1 MGTVRRD
8 AGPQREER
16 FFFDSELATVNLWF
30 EGLESGS
37 SEGRGGGSIRSPET
51 YERQIMGIRI
61 ALAGNPNC
69 GKTTMFN
76 DLTGANQYVGNWPGV
91 TVEKKEGKYTKD
103 KDVAI
108 TDLPGIYS
116 LSPYS
121 PEEIVARDYLLDGGP
136 DVVVNLVDATNLER
150 NLYLTTQIL
159 DLGVPVVVALNM
171 MDLVR
176 KNGDKIDV
184 AVLSKRLGCPIVETS
199 ALKGEGMDAL
209 LDTAIEAA
217 KEGRPASPEIR
228 FGPAVEEAIDEA
240 RAVLGAR
247 VPAAVA
253 RWYAVKALEGEERTL
268 EALKLP
274 AADAKAI
281 AGIREDLEKKLD
293 DDAESIVTSERY
305 DAITHV
311 IDETVKRSNKGAT
324 TTQKIDRVVTNRW
337 LGLPIFVVVMALVY
351 YLAIS
356 VGTGVVTDW
365 ANDGISGDGF
375 LYTGGDAYEEAV
387 GEWEGQQANIEAY
400 LVAAEEDG
408 IDTAGITAALEAEEP
423 TAADEAAI
431 ASFMEEAKSAGVV
444 GTVETE
450 ETDPATLIPP
460 NFNSETTVTAESVDA
475 AAFASALEAEEPDA
489 SDGTWG
495 LWIPGLGAVIG
506 SALEAADVAPWLQ
519 SLVMDGIVAGV
530 GAVIGFIPQMI
541 ILFLLLA
548 FLEGCGYLARVAFIM
563 DRIFRRF
570 GLSGKSFIPMLVA
583 SGCGVPAVMATKTIE
598 NERDRRMTIMTTT
611 MIPCGA
617 KMPIIALV
625 FGAIAGGN
633 TETTWWIAPLFYF
646 LGVFAIIVSGIMLKK
661 TKMFAGNVSP
671 FVMELP
677 AYHLPT
683 VKSILMSTWERI
695 KSYVVKAGT
704 IIFLSTIVIWFL
716 MNFGDAGEGFGLLDA
731 DMDDYI
737 QYSLMAG
744 LGNAIGWV
752 FAPLGFGD
760 WQATV
765 TSITG
770 LVAKENVVAT
780 VGILT
785 SLGDAG
791 EADPSLWAAFA
802 AMMAG
807 SVPAILA
814 FCAFNLLCAP
824 CFAAIGTIR
833 RQMESAKW
841 TWFTIGYLTAFAWCM
856 GLMFYQ
862 FGSLI
867 TGELSFNLWTVVAV
881 VVLAGMLFQMFRP
894 MPDYSKKKDSNAPV
908 LSESEQA
915 AV

>member
-1 MGTVRRD
+1 
-8 AGPQREER
+8 
-16 FFFDSELATVNLWF
+16 
-30 EGLESGS
+30 
-37 SEGRGGGSIRSPET
+37 
-51 YERQIMGIRI
+51 MGIRI

-76 DLTGANQYVGNWPGV
+76 DLTGASQYVGNWPGV
-91 TVEKKEGKYTKD
+91 TVEKKEGKYTRD
-103 KDVAI
+103 KNVII
-108 TDLPGIYS
+108 TDLPGVYS

-121 PEEIVARDYLLDGGP
+121 PEEIVTRDYLLDGGP

-171 MDLVR
+171 MDLV
-176 KNGDKIDV
+176 KKSGDKIDV
-184 AVLSKRLGCPIVETS
+184 DGLSKRLGCPVVETTALRGHGMAELMET
-199 ALKGEGMDAL
+199 ALKAARAGKPAEPQMPFDAQ
-209 LDTAIEAA
+209 
-217 KEGRPASPEIR
+217 
-228 FGPAVEEAIDEA
+228 VEEAIAKIEGI
-240 RAVLGAR
+240 LGNR
-247 VPAAVA
+247 VSPATA
-253 RWYAVKALEGEERTL
+253 RWFAIKLFEGEERTIAAMRL
-268 EALKLP
+268 GDAELK
-274 AADAKAI
+274 AVET
-281 AGIREDLEKKLD
+281 IREEVEDKLD

-305 DAITHV
+305 NAITHV
-311 IDETVKRSNKGAT
+311 VDETMKRSRKGMT

-375 LYTGGDAYEEAV
+375 LYTGGATYEEAV
-387 GEWEGQQANIEAY
+387 GAWEESVA
-400 LVAAEEDG
+400 AAEE
-408 IDTAGITAALEAEEP
+408 AGASEEELALLAEE
-423 TAADEAAI
+423 
-431 ASFMEEAKSAGVV
+431 K
-444 GTVETE
+444 
-450 ETDPATLIPP
+450 
-460 NFNSETTVTAESVDA
+460 
-475 AAFASALEAEEPDA
+475 PDA
-489 SDGTWG
+489 SDGSWG

-506 SALEAADVAPWLQ
+506 NALEAADVAPWLQ
-519 SLVMDGIVAGV
+519 SLVMNGIVAGV
-530 GAVIGFIPQMI
+530 GAVIGFVPQMV

-548 FLEGCGYLARVAFIM
+548 LLEGCGYLARVAFIM
-563 DRIFRRF
+563 DRVFRRF

-583 SGCGVPAVMATKTIE
+583 SGCGVPAVTATKTIE
-598 NERDRRMTIMTTT
+598 NEKDRRMTIMTTT

-633 TETTWWIAPLFYF
+633 TEATWWIAPLFYF
-646 LGVFAIIVSGIMLKK
+646 LGVIAIIVSGIMLKK
-661 TKMFAGNVSP
+661 TRLFAGPASP

-677 AYHLPT
+677 SYHMPT
-683 VKSILMSTWERI
+683 AKSVLMSTWDRI
-695 KSYVVKAGT
+695 KGYLVKAGT
-704 IIFLSTIVIWFL
+704 IIFLSTIVIWLL
-716 MNFGDAGEGFGLLDA
+716 MNFGDAGEGFGLLDTEA
-731 DMDDYI
+731 DNYI

-765 TSITG
+765 TSVTG

-791 EADPSLWAAFA
+791 ETDPAMWAAFA
-802 AMMAG
+802 ALFAG

-824 CFAAIGTIR
+824 CFAAIGTIWR
-833 RQMESAKW
+833 EMGTAKW
-841 TWFTIGYLTAFAWCM
+841 TWFTIRYTTVFAWCV

-862 FGSLI
+862 FGGLI
-867 TGELSFNLWTVVAV
+867 TGEVTFNLWTGVAIA
-881 VVLAGMLFQMFRP
+881 VLAGMLFQIFRP
-894 MPDYSKKKDSNAPV
+894 MPSFDKKKDKVSGKLEAEGNVA
-908 LSESEQA
+908 
-915 AV
+915 

>member
-1 MGTVRRD
+1 
-8 AGPQREER
+8 
-16 FFFDSELATVNLWF
+16 
-30 EGLESGS
+30 
-37 SEGRGGGSIRSPET
+37 
-51 YERQIMGIRI
+51 MGIRI

-76 DLTGANQYVGNWPGV
+76 DLTGASQYVGNWPGV
-91 TVEKKEGKYTKD
+91 TVEKKEGKYTRD
-103 KDVAI
+103 KNVII
-108 TDLPGIYS
+108 TDLPGVYS

-121 PEEIVARDYLLDGGP
+121 PEEIVTRDYLLDGGP

-171 MDLVR
+171 MDLV
-176 KNGDKIDV
+176 KKSGDKIDV
-184 AVLSKRLGCPIVETS
+184 DGLSKRLGCPVVETTALRGHGMAELMET
-199 ALKGEGMDAL
+199 ALKAARAGKPAEPQMPFDAQ
-209 LDTAIEAA
+209 
-217 KEGRPASPEIR
+217 
-228 FGPAVEEAIDEA
+228 VEEAISKIEGI
-240 RAVLGAR
+240 LGNR
-247 VPAAVA
+247 VSPATA
-253 RWYAVKALEGEERTL
+253 RWFAIKLFEGEERTIAAMRL
-268 EALKLP
+268 GDAELK
-274 AADAKAI
+274 AVET
-281 AGIREDLEKKLD
+281 IREEVEDKLD

-305 DAITHV
+305 NAITHV
-311 IDETVKRSNKGAT
+311 VDETMKRSRKGMT

-375 LYTGGDAYEEAV
+375 LYTGGAAYEEAV
-387 GEWEGQQANIEAY
+387 GAWEESVA
-400 LVAAEEDG
+400 AAEE
-408 IDTAGITAALEAEEP
+408 AGASEEELALLAEE
-423 TAADEAAI
+423 
-431 ASFMEEAKSAGVV
+431 K
-444 GTVETE
+444 
-450 ETDPATLIPP
+450 
-460 NFNSETTVTAESVDA
+460 
-475 AAFASALEAEEPDA
+475 PDA
-489 SDGTWG
+489 SDGSWG

-506 SALEAADVAPWLQ
+506 NALEAADVAPWLQ
-519 SLVMDGIVAGV
+519 SLVMNGIVAGV
-530 GAVIGFIPQMI
+530 GAVIGFVPQMV

-548 FLEGCGYLARVAFIM
+548 LLEGCGYLARVAFIM
-563 DRIFRRF
+563 DRVFRRF

-583 SGCGVPAVMATKTIE
+583 SGCGVPAVTATKTIE
-598 NERDRRMTIMTTT
+598 NEKDRRMTIMTTT

-633 TETTWWIAPLFYF
+633 TEATWWIAPLFYF
-646 LGVFAIIVSGIMLKK
+646 LGVIAIIVSGIMLKK
-661 TKMFAGNVSP
+661 TRLFAGPASP

-677 AYHLPT
+677 SYHMPT
-683 VKSILMSTWERI
+683 AKSVLMSTWDRI
-695 KSYVVKAGT
+695 KGYLVKAGT
-704 IIFLSTIVIWFL
+704 IIFLSTIVIWLL
-716 MNFGDAGEGFGLLDA
+716 MNFGDAGEGFGLLDTEA
-731 DMDDYI
+731 DNYI

-765 TSITG
+765 TSVTG

-791 EADPSLWAAFA
+791 ETDPAMWAAFA
-802 AMMAG
+802 ALFAG

-824 CFAAIGTIR
+824 CFAAIGTIWR
-833 RQMESAKW
+833 EMGTAKW
-841 TWFTIGYLTAFAWCM
+841 TWFTIGYMTVFAWCV

-862 FGSLI
+862 FGGLI
-867 TGELSFNLWTVVAV
+867 TGEVTFNLWTGVAIA
-881 VVLAGMLFQMFRP
+881 VLAGMLFQIFRP
-894 MPDYSKKKDSNAPV
+894 MPSFDKKKDKVSGKLEAEGNVA
-908 LSESEQA
+908 
-915 AV
+915 

>member
-1 MGTVRRD
+1 
-8 AGPQREER
+8 
-16 FFFDSELATVNLWF
+16 
-30 EGLESGS
+30 
-37 SEGRGGGSIRSPET
+37 
-51 YERQIMGIRI
+51 MGIRI

-76 DLTGANQYVGNWPGV
+76 DLTGASQYVGNWPGV
-91 TVEKKEGKYTKD
+91 TVEKKEGKYTRD
-103 KDVAI
+103 KNVII
-108 TDLPGIYS
+108 TDLPGVYS

-121 PEEIVARDYLLDGGP
+121 PEEIVTRDYLLDGGP

-171 MDLVR
+171 MDLV
-176 KNGDKIDV
+176 KKSGDKIDV
-184 AVLSKRLGCPIVETS
+184 DGLSKRLGCPVVETTALRGHGMAELMET
-199 ALKGEGMDAL
+199 ALKAARAGKPAEPQMPFDAQ
-209 LDTAIEAA
+209 
-217 KEGRPASPEIR
+217 
-228 FGPAVEEAIDEA
+228 VEEAIAKIEGI
-240 RAVLGAR
+240 LGNR
-247 VPAAVA
+247 VSPATA
-253 RWYAVKALEGEERTL
+253 RWFAIKLFEGEERTIAAMRL
-268 EALKLP
+268 GDAELK
-274 AADAKAI
+274 AVET
-281 AGIREDLEKKLD
+281 IREEVEDKLD

-305 DAITHV
+305 NAITHV
-311 IDETVKRSNKGAT
+311 VDETMKRSRKGMTA
-324 TTQKIDRVVTNRW
+324 TQKIDRVVTNRW

-375 LYTGGDAYEEAV
+375 LYTGGAAYEEAV
-387 GEWEGQQANIEAY
+387 GAWEESVA
-400 LVAAEEDG
+400 AAEE
-408 IDTAGITAALEAEEP
+408 AGASEEELALLAEE
-423 TAADEAAI
+423 
-431 ASFMEEAKSAGVV
+431 K
-444 GTVETE
+444 
-450 ETDPATLIPP
+450 
-460 NFNSETTVTAESVDA
+460 
-475 AAFASALEAEEPDA
+475 PDA
-489 SDGTWG
+489 SDGSWG

-506 SALEAADVAPWLQ
+506 NALEAADVASWLQ
-519 SLVMDGIVAGV
+519 SLVMNGIVAGV

-548 FLEGCGYLARVAFIM
+548 LLEGCGYLARVAFIM
-563 DRIFRRF
+563 DRVFRRF

-583 SGCGVPAVMATKTIE
+583 SGCGVPAVTATKTIE
-598 NERDRRMTIMTTT
+598 NEKDRRMTIMTTT

-633 TETTWWIAPLFYF
+633 TEATWWIAPLFYF
-646 LGVFAIIVSGIMLKK
+646 LGVIAIIVSGIMLKK
-661 TKMFAGNVSP
+661 TRLFAGPASP

-677 AYHLPT
+677 SYHMPT
-683 VKSILMSTWERI
+683 AKSVLMSTWDRI
-695 KSYVVKAGT
+695 KGYLVKAGT
-704 IIFLSTIVIWFL
+704 IIFLSTIVIWLL
-716 MNFGDAGEGFGLLDA
+716 MNFGDAGEGFGLLDTEA
-731 DMDDYI
+731 DNYI

-765 TSITG
+765 TSVTG

-791 EADPSLWAAFA
+791 ETDPAMWAAFA
-802 AMMAG
+802 ALFAG

-824 CFAAIGTIR
+824 CFAAIGTIWR
-833 RQMESAKW
+833 EMGTAKW
-841 TWFTIGYLTAFAWCM
+841 TWFTIGYMTVFAWCV

-862 FGSLI
+862 FGGLI
-867 TGELSFNLWTVVAV
+867 TGEVTFNLWTGVAIA
-881 VVLAGMLFQMFRP
+881 VLAGMLFQIFRP
-894 MPDYSKKKDSNAPV
+894 MPSFDKKKDKVSGKLEAEGNVA
-908 LSESEQA
+908 
-915 AV
+915 

>member
-1 MGTVRRD
+1 M
-8 AGPQREER
+8 ER
-16 FFFDSELATVNLWF
+16 LN
-30 EGLESGS
+30 
-37 SEGRGGGSIRSPET
+37 
-51 YERQIMGIRI
+51 MGIRI

-76 DLTGANQYVGNWPGV
+76 DLTGASQYVGNWPGV
-91 TVEKKEGKYTKD
+91 TVEKKEGKYTRD
-103 KDVAI
+103 KDVVI
-108 TDLPGIYS
+108 TDLPGVYS

-121 PEEIVARDYLLDGGP
+121 PEEIVTRDYLLEGGP

-171 MDLVR
+171 MDLVK

-184 AVLSKRLGCPIVETS
+184 AGLSKQLGCPVVETT
-199 ALKGEGMDAL
+199 ALRGHGMAEL
-209 LDTAIEAA
+209 METAVHAA
-217 KEGRPASPEIR
+217 KAGKPAEPKMP
-228 FGPAVEEAIDEA
+228 FDAQVEEAIEKIEGI
-240 RAVLGAR
+240 LGNR
-247 VPAAVA
+247 VSPATA
-253 RWYAVKALEGEERTL
+253 RWFAIKLFEGEERTVANMKL
-268 EALKLP
+268 SEADLK
-274 AADAKAI
+274 AVEA
-281 AGIREDLEKKLD
+281 IREEVEGKLD
-293 DDAESIVTSERY
+293 DDAESIITSERY
-305 DAITHV
+305 NAITHV
-311 IDETVKRSNKGAT
+311 VDETMKRSRKGMT

-375 LYTGGDAYEEAV
+375 LYTGGAAYEEAV
-387 GEWEGQQANIEAY
+387 GAWEESVA
-400 LVAAEEDG
+400 AAEE
-408 IDTAGITAALEAEEP
+408 AGASEEELALLAE
-423 TAADEAAI
+423 
-431 ASFMEEAKSAGVV
+431 
-444 GTVETE
+444 
-450 ETDPATLIPP
+450 
-460 NFNSETTVTAESVDA
+460 
-475 AAFASALEAEEPDA
+475 EEPDP
-489 SDGTWG
+489 SDGSYG

-506 SALEAADVAPWLQ
+506 GALEAVDVAPWLQ

-548 FLEGCGYLARVAFIM
+548 LLEGCGYLARVAFIM
-563 DRIFRRF
+563 DRVFRRF

-583 SGCGVPAVMATKTIE
+583 SGCGVPAVTATKTIE
-598 NERDRRMTIMTTT
+598 NEKDRRMTIMTTT

-633 TETTWWIAPLFYF
+633 TEQTWWIAPAFYF
-646 LGVFAIIVSGIMLKK
+646 LGVIAIIVSGVMLKK
-661 TKMFAGNVSP
+661 TRMFAGPASP

-677 AYHLPT
+677 TYHMPT
-683 VKSILMSTWERI
+683 VKSVLLSTWDRI
-695 KSYVVKAGT
+695 KGYIVKAGT
-704 IIFLSTIVIWFL
+704 IIFLSTIVIWLL
-716 MNFGDAGEGFGLLDA
+716 MNFGDAGEGFGLLDTET
-731 DMDDYI
+731 DNYI

-744 LGNAIGWV
+744 LGNAIGWI

-765 TSITG
+765 TSVTG

-785 SLGDAG
+785 SLGEVG
-791 EADPSLWAAFA
+791 ETDPAMWAAFA
-802 AMMAG
+802 ALFAG

-824 CFAAIGTIR
+824 CFAAIGTIWR
-833 RQMESAKW
+833 EMGNAKW
-841 TWFTIGYLTAFAWCM
+841 TWFTIGYMTVFAWCI

-862 FGSLI
+862 FGGLI
-867 TGELSFNLWTVVAV
+867 TGELTFNLWTGVAV
-881 VVLAGMLFQMFRP
+881 VVLAGMLFQIFRP
-894 MPDYSKKKDSNAPV
+894 MPAFDKKKGEATGKLEAEGGV
-908 LSESEQA
+908 A
-915 AV
+915 

>member
-1 MGTVRRD
+1 
-8 AGPQREER
+8 
-16 FFFDSELATVNLWF
+16 
-30 EGLESGS
+30 
-37 SEGRGGGSIRSPET
+37 
-51 YERQIMGIRI
+51 MGIRI

-76 DLTGANQYVGNWPGV
+76 NLTGASQYVGNWPGV
-91 TVEKKEGKYTKD
+91 TVEKKEGKYTRD
-103 KDVAI
+103 KEIVV
-108 TDLPGIYS
+108 TDLPGVYS

-121 PEEIVARDYLLDGGP
+121 PEEIVTRDYLLDGGP
-136 DVVVNLVDATNLER
+136 DVVIDLVDATNLER

-171 MDLVR
+171 MDLVK

-184 AVLSKRLGCPIVETS
+184 AGLSEKLGCPVVETS
-199 ALKGEGMDAL
+199 ALKGDGMEQL
-209 LDTAIEAA
+209 MET
-217 KEGRPASPEIR
+217 
-228 FGPAVEEAIDEA
+228 
-240 RAVLGAR
+240 
-247 VPAAVA
+247 
-253 RWYAVKALEGEERTL
+253 AVKAAKAGAAPQHHMPFDAQVEDAITKIEGILGSRVSPATARWFAIKLFEGEERTV
-268 EALKLP
+268 ANLKLP
-274 AADAKAI
+274 AADLKAI
-281 AGIREDLEKKLD
+281 EAIREEVENKLD
-293 DDAESIVTSERY
+293 DDAESIITSERY

-311 IDETVKRSNKGAT
+311 IDDTMKRSHKGMT

-375 LYTGGDAYEEAV
+375 LYTGGAQYEEAV
-387 GEWEGQQANIEAY
+387 GAWEESVA
-400 LVAAEEDG
+400 AAEE
-408 IDTAGITAALEAEEP
+408 AGASEEELALLAEA
-423 TAADEAAI
+423 
-431 ASFMEEAKSAGVV
+431 
-444 GTVETE
+444 
-450 ETDPATLIPP
+450 
-460 NFNSETTVTAESVDA
+460 
-475 AAFASALEAEEPDA
+475 EPDA
-489 SDGTWG
+489 SDGSYG
-495 LWIPGLGAVIG
+495 LWIPGLGALIG
-506 SALEAADVAPWLQ
+506 TGLEAIDVAPWLQ

-548 FLEGCGYLARVAFIM
+548 LLEGCGYLARVAFIM
-563 DRIFRRF
+563 DRVFRRF

-583 SGCGVPAVMATKTIE
+583 SGCGVPAVTATKTIE
-598 NERDRRMTIMTTT
+598 NEKDRRMTIMTTT

-633 TETTWWIAPLFYF
+633 TEQTWWIAPMFYF
-646 LGVFAIIVSGIMLKK
+646 LGVFAIIISGIMLKK
-661 TKMFAGNVSP
+661 TKMFAGPTSP

-677 AYHLPT
+677 SYHLPT
-683 VKSILMSTWERI
+683 VKSVLLSTWDRI
-695 KSYVVKAGT
+695 KGYIVKAGT
-704 IIFLSTIVIWFL
+704 IIFLSTIVIWLL
-716 MNFGDAGEGFGLLDA
+716 MNFGDSGQGFGLLDTE
-731 DMDDYI
+731 MDDYI

-744 LGNAIGWV
+744 LGNGIGWI

-785 SLGDAG
+785 SLGDVG
-791 EADPSLWAAFA
+791 ETDPTMWAAFGA
-802 AMMAG
+802 LFAG

-824 CFAAIGTIR
+824 CFAAIGTIWR
-833 RQMESAKW
+833 EMGTAKW
-841 TWFTIGYLTAFAWCM
+841 TWFTIGYMTIFAWCV

-862 FGSLI
+862 FGGLL
-867 TGELSFNLWTVVAV
+867 TGELTFNLWTGVAI
-881 VVLAGMLFQMFRP
+881 VVLVGMLFQIFRP
-894 MPDYSKKKDSNAPV
+894 TPTFDKKKNK
-908 LSESEQA
+908 A
-915 AV
+915 AGELEAEGSVA

>member
-1 MGTVRRD
+1 
-8 AGPQREER
+8 
-16 FFFDSELATVNLWF
+16 
-30 EGLESGS
+30 
-37 SEGRGGGSIRSPET
+37 
-51 YERQIMGIRI
+51 MGIRI

-76 DLTGANQYVGNWPGV
+76 DLTGASQYVGNWPGV
-91 TVEKKEGKYTKD
+91 TVEKKEGKYTRD
-103 KDVAI
+103 KDVVI
-108 TDLPGIYS
+108 TDLPGVYS

-121 PEEIVARDYLLDGGP
+121 PEEIVTRDYLLEGGP

-171 MDLVR
+171 MDLVK

-184 AVLSKRLGCPIVETS
+184 AGLSKQLGCPVVETT
-199 ALKGEGMDAL
+199 ALRGHGMAEL
-209 LDTAIEAA
+209 METAVHAA
-217 KEGRPASPEIR
+217 KAGKPAESKMP
-228 FGPAVEEAIDEA
+228 FDAQVEEAIEKIEGI
-240 RAVLGAR
+240 LGNR
-247 VPAAVA
+247 VSPATA
-253 RWYAVKALEGEERTL
+253 RWFAIKLFEGEERTVANMKL
-268 EALKLP
+268 SEADLK
-274 AADAKAI
+274 AVEA
-281 AGIREDLEKKLD
+281 IREEVEGKLD
-293 DDAESIVTSERY
+293 DDAESIITSERY
-305 DAITHV
+305 NAITHV
-311 IDETVKRSNKGAT
+311 VDETMKRSRKGMT

-375 LYTGGDAYEEAV
+375 LYTGGAAYQEAV
-387 GEWEGQQANIEAY
+387 GAWEESVA
-400 LVAAEEDG
+400 AAEE
-408 IDTAGITAALEAEEP
+408 AGASEEELALLAE
-423 TAADEAAI
+423 
-431 ASFMEEAKSAGVV
+431 
-444 GTVETE
+444 
-450 ETDPATLIPP
+450 
-460 NFNSETTVTAESVDA
+460 
-475 AAFASALEAEEPDA
+475 EEPDP
-489 SDGTWG
+489 SDGSYG

-506 SALEAADVAPWLQ
+506 GALEAVDVAPWLQ

-548 FLEGCGYLARVAFIM
+548 LLEGCGYLARVAFIM
-563 DRIFRRF
+563 DRVFRRF

-583 SGCGVPAVMATKTIE
+583 SGCGVPAVTATKTIE
-598 NERDRRMTIMTTT
+598 NEKDRRMTIMTTT

-633 TETTWWIAPLFYF
+633 TEQTWWIAPAFYF
-646 LGVFAIIVSGIMLKK
+646 LGVIAIIVSGVMLKK
-661 TKMFAGNVSP
+661 TRMFAGPASP

-677 AYHLPT
+677 TYHMPT
-683 VKSILMSTWERI
+683 VKSVLLSTWDRI
-695 KSYVVKAGT
+695 KGYIVKAGT
-704 IIFLSTIVIWFL
+704 IIFLSTIVIWLL
-716 MNFGDAGEGFGLLDA
+716 MNFGDAGEGFGLLDTET
-731 DMDDYI
+731 DNYI

-744 LGNAIGWV
+744 LGNAIGWI

-765 TSITG
+765 TSVTG

-785 SLGDAG
+785 SLGEVG
-791 EADPSLWAAFA
+791 ETDPAMWAAFA
-802 AMMAG
+802 ALFAG

-824 CFAAIGTIR
+824 CFAAIGTIWR
-833 RQMESAKW
+833 EMGNAKW
-841 TWFTIGYLTAFAWCM
+841 TWFTIGYMTVFAWCI

-867 TGELSFNLWTVVAV
+867 TGELTFNLWTGVAV
-881 VVLAGMLFQMFRP
+881 VVLAGMLFQIFRP
-894 MPDYSKKKDSNAPV
+894 MPAFDKKKG
-908 LSESEQA
+908 EA
-915 AV
+915 AGKLEAEGGVA